1 MPESNAKIIWNLIM
15 IILLIYTATFVP
27 FRTAFIDEVSP
38 LFEMFE
44 YSVDALFFIDLFV
57 NFLSAYVNEDKNME
71 IRVKVIAMN
80 YIQSWFFFDLFA
92 CIPF

>member
-1 MPESNAKIIWNLIM
+1 
-15 IILLIYTATFVP
+15 
-27 FRTAFIDEVSP
+27 
-38 LFEMFE
+38 MFE